1 MTYSEYL
8 FPNDMHIYW
17 SLMIVTYPFIT
28 GLIAGAFMASALF
41 HVFGLQELKPISRF
55 ALLVSLAFMLC
66 ATLPL
71 LFHLGHPER
80 ALNVVVT
87 PHWHSAMAGF
97 GFIYSFYLV
106 VLTMEIWLSYWE
118 EIVTYGRTSAS
129 GMKKTFWRAIALG
142 AGETSDDIKQANKK
156 AIYIL
161 GLIGIPSACT
171 LHGYVGFIFGSLKSN
186 PWWSTPLMPQV
197 FLLSAIVSGLALLI
211 VMYVALSSKGY
222 LTWST
227 KCLKTLC
234 FYLWL
239 AMLFY
244 MISEGLEIL
253 FFYYES
259 SDAWFVISTLLF
271 TKLWVSFVVVQIG
284 IGVVVPFTLL
294 SIMLFMKED
303 QGLYTTMAVIAAA
316 TALFEV
322 WMMRWNIVIGGQQFS
337 KSYVGFRS
345 YHPEWLDQEG
355 ILTTMGLSL
364 LPFFLLYVLTR
375 ILPMREAAEATEE
388 EKPLQSGEPAE
399 Q

>member
-28 GLIAGAFMASALF
+28 GLIAGAFIASALY
-41 HVFGLQELKPISRF
+41 HVFGLEELKPISRF
-55 ALLVSLAFMLC
+55 ALMVSFAFMLC

-80 ALNVVVT
+80 ALNVVIT

-106 VLTMEIWLSYWE
+106 VLTLEIWLSYWD
-118 EIVTYGRTSAS
+118 EIAEYSKTSSS
-129 GMKKTFWRAIALG
+129 GIKRLFWRTMALG
-142 AGETSDDIKQANKK
+142 VYETSDDIKQANKR

-211 VMYVALSSKGY
+211 VMYIVLSSKGY
-222 LTWST
+222 LTWSFR
-227 KCLKTLC
+227 CLRTLC

-239 AMLFY
+239 SMLFY

-253 FFYYES
+253 FFFYES

-271 TKLWVSFVVVQIG
+271 TKLWVSFVIVQVG

-294 SIMLFMKED
+294 SIMLFMSKS
-303 QGLYTTMAVIAAA
+303 QSAYTTMAMIAAA

-355 ILTTMGLSL
+355 ILTTMGLTL
-364 LPFFLLYVLTR
+364 LPFLLLYIMAR
-375 ILPMREAAEATEE
+375 MLPMKEA
-388 EKPLQSGEPAE
+388 GEDGQAAKEVGPG
-399 Q
+399 